1 MSLTFVVGTAADVFA
16 GELARRVAETLEQRF
31 PGTNADGEEPYR
43 SEPVTAAGWPQLQ
56 RLATSMLG
64 RETLPQLTSVEAYQ
78 AVYIAAETDVQH
90 VTIPTAADPLQI
102 GSVPRLLDELHRF
115 AAAASL
121 PTGDLEL
128 MQLTVKY
135 LEDDESFERDLDIQT
150 YIQLMLSARQA
161 AARRQA
167 LWVVT

>member
-16 GELARRVAETLEQRF
+16 GELAERVAQALEQRF
-31 PGTNADGEEPYR
+31 AGANASGEEPYR

-64 RETLPQLTSVEAYQ
+64 REAMPQLTTVEAYQ
-78 AVYIAAETDVQH
+78 AVYISADTDVQH
-90 VTIPTAADPLQI
+90 VAIPSAADPLQI
-102 GSVPRLLDELHRF
+102 GSVPRLLDELQRF
-115 AAAASL
+115 ATAASL

-128 MQLTVKY
+128 MQLAVTY
-135 LEDDESFERDLDIQT
+135 LEDDESFERDLEVQT

-161 AARRQA
+161 AARRQS

>member
-16 GELARRVAETLEQRF
+16 GELAQRVAEALEPRF
-31 PGTNADGEEPYR
+31 PGANATGDEPYR
-43 SEPVTAAGWPQLQ
+43 SEAVTAAGWPQLQ

-64 RETLPQLTSVEAYQ
+64 RETMPQLTSVEAYQ
-78 AVYIAAETDVQH
+78 AVYIATDTDVQH
-90 VTIPTAADPLQI
+90 VAIPNAADPLQI
-102 GSVPRLLDELHRF
+102 GSVPRLLEELHRF

-128 MQLTVKY
+128 MQLAVTY
-135 LEDDESFERDLDIQT
+135 LEDDEAFERDLDVQT

-161 AARRQA
+161 ASRRQA